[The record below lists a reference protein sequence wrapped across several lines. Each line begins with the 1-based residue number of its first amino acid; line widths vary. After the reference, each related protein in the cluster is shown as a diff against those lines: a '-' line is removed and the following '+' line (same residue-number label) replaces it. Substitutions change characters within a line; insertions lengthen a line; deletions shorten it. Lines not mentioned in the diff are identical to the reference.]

1 MFLGGL
7 NNYFYSKIFN
17 LIISNFSQFNL
28 ILILNLKIY
37 WHRARYFIL
46 ILCDYFQYY
55 FCGGILGNYNLMI
68 ILCTNFMVIL
78 RMNFMI
84 ILYYNLH
91 LNLVLLNLTYFSQ
104 ILDYFVIFKLF
115 DI

>member
-1 MFLGGL
+1 
-7 NNYFYSKIFN
+7 
-17 LIISNFSQFNL
+17 
-28 ILILNLKIY
+28 
-37 WHRARYFIL
+37 
-46 ILCDYFQYY
+46 
-55 FCGGILGNYNLMI
+55 
-68 ILCTNFMVIL
+68 MVIL

-84 ILYYNLH
+84 ILYSNLH